1 MISVTDLRS
10 GVVFEE
16 QGPSS
21 AKASEGKKYF
31 LVLTY
36 EHIKVARGT
45 GTIRVKVQNLESGA
59 NIDKTFPTGAR
70 VADVSVDRKKV
81 QFLYKDSQVHVM
93 NMETYDQFSI
103 DMKLVAE
110 ISKFL
115 KEGMEITL
123 FSVADKPLYV
133 EIPKIVDYTVNQTG
147 GSARGNTVGAS
158 YKDAVMENGLVV
170 KVPLFIKNGEVIRV
184 DTRTGSYVER
194 AK

>member
-10 GVVFEE
+10 GIVFEE
-16 QGPSS
+16 QG
-21 AKASEGKKYF
+21 KYF
-31 LVLTY
+31 LVMTY
-36 EHIKVARGT
+36 EHIKVARGS

-70 VADVSVDRKKV
+70 VADVNVDRRKV
-81 QFLYKDSQVHVM
+81 QYLYLDNQVHLM
-93 NMETYDQFSI
+93 DMQTYDQFSI
-103 DMKLVAE
+103 ERKLVEDVAQY
-110 ISKFL
+110 L

-123 FSVADKPLYV
+123 FSIDEKPIYI
-133 EIPKIVDYTVNQTG
+133 EIAKIVDYKVTQTG

-158 YKDAVMENGLVV
+158 YKDAQLENGLTV

-184 DTRTGSYVER
+184 DTRSGDYVER